1 LTKTKVRYFLFIFLF
16 YCSTAVFSVEKKVVI
31 YDTSASY
38 VIKKASEQKEKE
50 IFADKDFIYQKEAKE
65 SKSWWDAFLE
75 WLSRLLGK
83 SIEKTPNFSYNILK
97 YTFITAFILGLIYIL
112 WKSKFIGLLTR
123 DAKKLNGTAFTDLPE
138 NIEGINID
146 ALIEEAIQKQNYRL
160 AVRWCFLKSL
170 QWLNKQNKIEW
181 KPAKTNVDYQ
191 QELKDKPLKTE
202 FTSLSYVFEY
212 VWYGE
217 TNCDEKRC
225 ADYKNKVEKFIQT
238 HV

>member
-1 LTKTKVRYFLFIFLF
+1 VRYFLFIFLF
-16 YCSTAVFSVEKKVVI
+16 CCSASIFSVEKKVIV
-31 YDTSASY
+31 YDTSSTH
-38 VIKKASEQKEKE
+38 VIKKASAEKEKE
-50 IFADKDFIYQKEAKE
+50 VFADKDFIYKKDAKE

-83 SIEKTPNFSYNILK
+83 SIDKNPTLSYNILK

-112 WKSKFIGLLTR
+112 WKSKFIGLLNR
-123 DAKKLNGTAFTDLPE
+123 DAKKLDGTSFTDLPE
-138 NIEGINID
+138 NIEGLNID
-146 ALIEEAIQKQNYRL
+146 ALIEEALQEQNYRL

-170 QWLNKQNKIEW
+170 QWLNKQNKIAW
-181 KPAKTNVDYQ
+181 QPAKTNVDYQ
-191 QELKDKPLKTE
+191 QELKDKTLKAE

-217 TNCDEKRC
+217 TDCNEKLC
-225 ADYKNKVEKFIQT
+225 IDYKARVEKFIQT

>member
-1 LTKTKVRYFLFIFLF
+1 MRYFLFILLF
-16 YCSTAVFSVEKKVVI
+16 CCSVTLFSVEKKVVV
-31 YDTSASY
+31 YDTSTNHS
-38 VIKKASEQKEKE
+38 IKKASVEKEKE
-50 IFADKDFIYQKEAKE
+50 VFADKDFIYQKDAKE

-75 WLSRLLGK
+75 WLLRLLGK
-83 SIEKTPNFSYNILK
+83 SIDKAPSSSYNILK
-97 YTFITAFILGLIYIL
+97 YTFVTAFILGLIYIL

-123 DAKKLNGTAFTDLPE
+123 DAKKLNDTAFTDLPE
-138 NIEGINID
+138 NIEGLNID
-146 ALIEEAIQKQNYRL
+146 VLITEAIQKQNYRL

-191 QELKDKPLKTE
+191 QELNDKTLKTE
-202 FTSLSYVFEY
+202 FTTLSYVFEH

-217 TNCDEKRC
+217 TNCNEKLC
-225 ADYKNKVEKFIQT
+225 ADYKNKVEKFMQT

>member
-1 LTKTKVRYFLFIFLF
+1 MRFFLFILLF
-16 YCSTAVFSVEKKVVI
+16 CCVASVFSVEKKVIV
-31 YDTSASY
+31 YDTSSH
-38 VIKKASEQKEKE
+38 IIRKASIEKEKE
-50 IFADKDFIYQKEAKE
+50 IFADKDFIYNKDAKE
-65 SKSWWDAFLE
+65 SKSWWEAFLD

-83 SIEKTPNFSYNILK
+83 SIDKTPNFSYNILK

-112 WKSKFIGLLTR
+112 WKSKFIGLLKR
-123 DAKKLNGTAFTDLPE
+123 DAKNLTGTSFTDLPE
-138 NIEGINID
+138 NIEGLDID

-170 QWLNKQNKIEW
+170 QWLNKQNKITW
-181 KPAKTNVDYQ
+181 QPAKTNVDYQ
-191 QELKDKPLKTE
+191 QELKDKTLKAD

-217 TNCDEKRC
+217 TNCDEKLC